1 MSKTDTHGK
10 SSKQSESGNRAP
22 RLRFP
27 GFEGEWEEKKLGEVF
42 EKNEERNTDCTIGF
56 DKTISV
62 ATMVYNPSGNGAAD
76 ESLRTYKVLRVGD
89 IAFEGNKSK
98 NFAYGR
104 FVMNDIGVGIMSPRF
119 RSLRPKTPLVVD
131 FWKKLINY
139 EPLMRSRLVNSTKQG
154 TMMNELIVDEILKQ
168 TVPVPSLPEQQKIAA
183 CLSEMDRLIAA
194 QEQKVEALRAHKKGM
209 MQRMF
214 PEKRKGEL

>member
-1 MSKTDTHGK
+1 M
-10 SSKQSESGNRAP
+10 
-22 RLRFP
+22 
-27 GFEGEWEEKKLGEVF
+27 GEVF

-154 TMMNELIVDEILKQ
+154 TMMNELVVHDVLKQ
-168 TVPVPSLPEQQKIAA
+168 SVPIPPSLPEQTAIATFFTH
-183 CLSEMDRLIAA
+183 LDTLISSTSRRL
-194 QEQKVEALRAHKKGM
+194 EKLRAVKAASL
-209 MQRMF
+209 QSMF
-214 PEKRKGEL
+214 PQEGEKEPRVRFKGI